1 MSDLV
6 EGRNAVVEALRAG
19 VGFERV
25 LIARG
30 VERAKTLDEITRL
43 AQAADVP
50 VEHVA
55 RTALDEL
62 CRGAAHQGVVGIVPP
77 YRYTPLAHILS
88 ATRDADRAL
97 VVVLDHLT
105 DPHNLG
111 AVARSAEVAGAAG
124 LVIPSRRS
132 VSVGPSAMKASA
144 GALAHIPVAQETN
157 VVRAIDSCK
166 EEGFWV
172 VGASEQAEQVLWDAP
187 LEGRLVLV
195 MGAEDTGLARL
206 TREHCDFLVS
216 IPVAGKIGSLNVAQA
231 ATVLMFE
238 WVRRNHTGT

>member
-6 EGRNAVVEALRAG
+6 EGRNAVIEALRAG

-30 VERAKTLDEITRL
+30 VERAQALDEIARL
-43 AQAADVP
+43 AQEADVP
-50 VEHVA
+50 IEHVA
-55 RTALDEL
+55 RPALDEL
-62 CRGAAHQGVVGIVPP
+62 CRGTSHQGVVGIVPA

-88 ATRDADRAL
+88 ATRHADRAL
-97 VVVLDHLT
+97 VVALDHVT

-132 VSVGPSAMKASA
+132 VSVSPSAMKASA
-144 GALAHIPVAQETN
+144 GALAHLPVAQETN
-157 VVRAIDSCK
+157 LVRAIDSCK

-172 VGASEQAEQVLWDAP
+172 VGALEQAEQVLWEAP

-206 TREHCDFLVS
+206 TREHCDFLVR
-216 IPVAGKIGSLNVAQA
+216 IPVAGKVGSLNVAQA

-238 WVRRNHTGT
+238 WVRRSRIGT